1 MADDAMDLLNNEPIA
16 RKKLTI
22 FFIID
27 TSGSMQGDKISKVN
41 AVMEEV
47 LPEIRGIGGS
57 DSDIEVAVMT
67 FDTDVKWMYD
77 RPKPLEEIKWTQL
90 EAGGWTDLGRA
101 LKELDSKLS
110 KNAYMGSASLSF
122 APVLFLMSDGYPN
135 PGYEDALENIKNN
148 NKWFKYALKVAVG
161 IGQEADMGAL
171 AKFTGNPETTVRV
184 NNGPALAR
192 MIKFLA
198 VTSSQIGS
206 KNSSSDTSGPI
217 TAEEADAAKEKELAQ
232 AIQGAVKPEDI
243 DFDDGW

>member
-27 TSGSMQGDKISKVN
+27 TSGSMNGARIGTVN
-41 AVMEEV
+41 TVMEEV

-57 DSDIEVAVMT
+57 DSDIQLAIMT
-67 FDTDVKWMYD
+67 FDSEIKWMYD
-77 RPKPLEEIKWTQL
+77 TPRPLEDIKWTELTAQM
-90 EAGGWTDLGRA
+90 WTDFGGA
-101 LKELDSKLS
+101 MKELNSKLS

-122 APVLFLMSDGYPN
+122 APVLFLLSDGYPN
-135 PGYEDALENIKNN
+135 PGYQTELENIKK

-161 IGQEADMGAL
+161 IGDDADMNAL
-171 AKFTGNPETTVRV
+171 AEFTGNPETTVKV
-184 NNGPALAR
+184 NNGKALAR
-192 MIKFLA
+192 MIKFLT

-206 KNSSSDTSGPI
+206 RSSSMDSDGPI

-232 AIQGAVKPEDI
+232 AIQSAVKPEDI

>member
-27 TSGSMQGDKISKVN
+27 TSGSMDGAKINTVN
-41 AVMEEV
+41 TIMEEV

-57 DSDIEVAVMT
+57 DSDIQLAIMT
-67 FDTDVKWMYD
+67 FDSEIKWMYD
-77 RPKPLEEIKWTQL
+77 TPRPLEDIKWTRLTAQM
-90 EAGGWTDLGRA
+90 WTDLGGA
-101 LKELDSKLS
+101 LKELNSKLS

-122 APVLFLMSDGYPN
+122 APVLFLISDGYPN
-135 PGYEDALENIKNN
+135 PGYKEELDKIRQ

-161 IGQEADMGAL
+161 IGDADLNAL
-171 AKFTGNPETTVRV
+171 AEFTGNSETVVQV

-192 MIKFLA
+192 MIKFLT

-206 KNSSSDTSGPI
+206 KNSSSDTTGPI

-232 AIQGAVKPEDI
+232 AIKNAVKPEDI

>member
-27 TSGSMQGDKISKVN
+27 TSGSMSGDKIGRVN
-41 AVMEEV
+41 SVMEEV

-57 DSDIEVAVMT
+57 DSDIQIAVMT
-67 FDTDVKWMYD
+67 YDTDVNWMYNE
-77 RPKPLEEIKWTQL
+77 PKPLEEINWVEL
-90 EAGGWTDLGRA
+90 VPNGWTDFARA
-101 LKELDSKLS
+101 LKELNSKLS

-122 APVLFLMSDGYPN
+122 APVLFLLSDGYPN
-135 PGYEDALENIKNN
+135 PGYQAELENIKK

-161 IGQEADMGAL
+161 IGDDADMNAL
-171 AKFTGNPETTVRV
+171 AEFTGNPETTVKV
-184 NNGPALAR
+184 NNGEALAR
-192 MIKFLA
+192 MIKFLT

-206 KNSSSDTSGPI
+206 RSSSMDSDGPI

-232 AIQGAVKPEDI
+232 AIQSAVKPEDI